1 MRESVLKRY
10 SDFGLILVAVA
21 LAVVFASCGQ
31 FFPSASTITS
41 ITISP
46 ASAQILPGGTQQY
59 SATGTFGNNT
69 TGDVT
74 TQVNWKSSATNIAT
88 IDSSGLAT
96 AVALGVTN
104 ISATSGSVI
113 STASPLTV
121 SNKTVQ
127 SVSVTCTLTT
137 LTAGTQ
143 TQCTATANY
152 SDGTNTVGVTA
163 SWTSSD
169 QTVATVGSTSG
180 VVTAVATGSA
190 TISALYGGQTG
201 TIGITV
207 Q

>member
-1 MRESVLKRY
+1 MKRY
-10 SDFGLILVAVA
+10 SDFGLILTAVA
-21 LAVVFASCGQ
+21 LAVLAASCGQ

-74 TQVNWKSSATNIAT
+74 SQVTWKSSATNVAT
-88 IDSSGLAT
+88 IDTSGLAT
-96 AVALGVTN
+96 AVALGTTN
-104 ISATSGSVI
+104 ITATSGSVI
-113 STASPLTV
+113 STVSPLTV

-137 LTAGTQ
+137 LTAGSQ

-152 SDGTNTVGVTA
+152 SDGTNGQVTA

-180 VVTAVATGSA
+180 LVTAVATGSA
-190 TISALYGGQTG
+190 TISAVYGGQTG